1 MRSVADRD
9 VAPPRAASDG
19 ARELGELRFRDPR
32 LPLLLTRWILNAGFG
47 ALRRLVPRD
56 ARADMISLHPRLTVR
71 SFTSKAANAATRS
84 VPSSG
89 RCVLV
94 PSVRDAADYIIPERP
109 RRIGWALSR
118 RVLLRLTEP
127 IPSCDAQVI
136 CDEHGIDPTGTYCG
150 DSDLQLER
158 INVYYNEASGG
169 TSIERSG
176 NRRGHPPVGEFR
188 LQNFPDRS

>member
-1 MRSVADRD
+1 MRPVADRD